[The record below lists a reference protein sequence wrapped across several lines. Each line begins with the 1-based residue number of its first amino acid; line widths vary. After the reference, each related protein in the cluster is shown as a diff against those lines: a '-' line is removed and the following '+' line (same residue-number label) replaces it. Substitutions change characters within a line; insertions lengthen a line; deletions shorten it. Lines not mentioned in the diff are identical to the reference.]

1 MMGPK
6 DLNCVYDRKY
16 TLRDIAEIINHLGD
30 HKVDIESEG
39 QYSMYSYIGKSNNLP
54 IKYDG
59 LVQGIK
65 KVYEKYL
72 C

>member
-1 MMGPK
+1 
-6 DLNCVYDRKY
+6 
-16 TLRDIAEIINHLGD
+16 
-30 HKVDIESEG
+30 
-39 QYSMYSYIGKSNNLP
+39 MYSYIGKSNNLP